1 MAGWFRQRRLHK
13 ELEARINRLK
23 KAEKELLQLN
33 PPLEVFSVELD
44 SIRAK
49 LKSPSRVEEVEQE
62 LDALKQKVSQYQ
74 ASFQAADI
82 PLETK
87 ALPQLEHYSVEKK
100 IGRGGFAD
108 VYLGRNTQGLAV
120 ALKMPRLPEYETIE
134 AKDFIHEA
142 ELWSKLSRLKH
153 PHIVELYE
161 YGTAPYPWIAM
172 EYMEGGSLRLKVGRL
187 GCKACLEIAMK
198 LMEALHFAHHHGV
211 VHRDIKPEN
220 VLFDK
225 HSVAK
230 LTDWGLAKVLLD
242 VSGGSRGFRGTVAY
256 SAPEQLAA
264 SRFGAIDWRT
274 DIYQMG
280 MLVYELLVGK
290 VPFGGLEPGIAI
302 NSIMNNLPPAP
313 SQMKSQVSTGLDD
326 IVLKAIA
333 KHKEERFQTM
343 NTFRDRLQEV
353 SDGLSEG

>member
-1 MAGWFRQRRLHK
+1 MAGWFRRRRLYK

-23 KAEKELLQLN
+23 TAEKELTELD
-33 PPLEVFSVELD
+33 PPLDVFSVELN

-49 LKSPSRVEEVEQE
+49 LKSPSQVEEVEQE
-62 LDALKQKVSQYQ
+62 LDALKQKVLRYQ
-74 ASFQAADI
+74 PSLQAAGL
-82 PLETK
+82 PYKTG

-100 IGRGGFAD
+100 IGQGGFAD
-108 VYLGRNTQGLAV
+108 VYLGHNTQGVAV
-120 ALKMPRLPEYETIE
+120 ALKIPRLPQYETIE
-134 AKDFIHEA
+134 AKDFINEA

-161 YGTAPYPWIAM
+161 YGIAPYPWIAM
-172 EYMEGGSLRLKVGRL
+172 EYMEGGSLRLEVGRL
-187 GCKACLEIAMK
+187 GCKACLEIAIK

-211 VHRDIKPEN
+211 VHRDVKPEN
-220 VLFDK
+220 VLFGNQNTP
-225 HSVAK
+225 K

-242 VSGGSRGFRGTVAY
+242 VSGGSVGFKGTVAY

-264 SRFGAIDWRT
+264 SKFGAIDWRT

-280 MLVYELLVGK
+280 MLVYELLVGQ

-302 NSIMNNLPPAP
+302 TSILNNLPPAP
-313 SQMKSQVSTGLDD
+313 SQLNSQLSTQLDD
-326 IVLKAIA
+326 IALKAIA

-343 NTFRDRLQEV
+343 ATFKDRLKEV
-353 SDGLSEG
+353 LDDLSEG